1 MVGNFPSTP
10 PALRIG
16 GSSLE
21 ELPIKD
27 GVGPIFGGVEWCWLS
42 CLGIFFIKW
51 SQIWWSRVLPNTSLI
66 VNFGSDAT
74 VLISRG
80 AN

>member
-1 MVGNFPSTP
+1 VEWS
-10 PALRIG
+10 
-16 GSSLE
+16 
-21 ELPIKD
+21 
-27 GVGPIFGGVEWCWLS
+27 GVGYVVWVF
-42 CLGIFFIKW
+42 FFIKW